1 MGETYNKNL
10 LLRNQFA
17 RKAVTCVKASPASV
31 FFSVF
36 FYKLASRKLIGQK
49 TVTCV
54 EASMHRSIV

>member
-31 FFSVF
+31 FFFF